1 MTVEN
6 SRDLEDAK
14 PLEVKAAKLGRDS
27 DCEGGDN
34 CGSNGGDSACPNGE

>member
-1 MTVEN
+1 MTLEN

-14 PLEVKAAKLGRDS
+14 PLEVKIAKLVGDS

-34 CGSNGGDSACPNGE
+34 CGSNGPDSACPNGE